1 MIQKTEKVSY
11 LDYPTV
17 LLTGGTGF
25 VGRNIAP
32 ILEQTCNLLVP
43 SRAELDLFDDE
54 AIVRYL
60 EDNAVD
66 VVVHLAN
73 PNPAKNFQEDGDRD
87 MFAASIRSFMNVFRL
102 RGYCNHVLYL
112 GSGAEY
118 DKRRDLCRVTEEEIV
133 ESVPVDAYGEAKYVI
148 NSLAQNSE
156 NVTNLRLFAC
166 YGPYDHDSKFITH
179 CVRSVLL
186 GRDIT
191 IRQDCRFDYLHVYD
205 LAKIVDYFIHNSPQH
220 NDYNVASGAPI
231 LLSEIAQKV
240 LDIMGSDLRI
250 EILSPGMNKEYTASV
265 ERLSLE
271 TGLFSDFIS
280 LDEGIKM
287 QIEFE
292 KETMHEWMHRYQ

>member
-1 MIQKTEKVSY
+1 MIQTTEKVGY
-11 LDYPTV
+11 LDHPTV

-43 SRAELDLFDDE
+43 TRAELDLLDDE
-54 AIVRYL
+54 AIAQYL

-66 VVVHLAN
+66 VVVHSAN
-73 PNPAKNFQEDGDRD
+73 PNPVKNPRDDGDRD

-102 RGYCNHVLYL
+102 RDRCDRVLYL
-112 GSGAEY
+112 GSGAEF
-118 DKRRDLCRVTEEEIV
+118 DKRRDLQQIVEEEV
-133 ESVPVDAYGEAKYVI
+133 AGAVPVDAYGEAKYVI
-148 NSLAQNSE
+148 NSLAQNSD

-179 CVRSVLL
+179 CIRSVLL

-205 LAKIVDYFIHNSPQH
+205 LGKVVDHFIHHSLH
-220 NDYNVASGAPI
+220 YHDYNVASGSSA

-240 LDIMGSDLRI
+240 LDAMGSDLQI
-250 EILSPGMNKEYTASV
+250 DILSPGMNKEYTASV
-265 ERLSLE
+265 ERLDRE
-271 TGLFSDFIS
+271 TGLPADFIS